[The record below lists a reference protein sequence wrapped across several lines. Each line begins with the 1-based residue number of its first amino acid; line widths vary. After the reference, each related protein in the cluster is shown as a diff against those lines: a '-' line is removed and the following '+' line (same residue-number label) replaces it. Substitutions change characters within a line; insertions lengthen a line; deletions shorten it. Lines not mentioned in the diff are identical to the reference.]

1 MRLRGVIA
9 SCCLGDKTNST
20 LSRAVCF
27 ISTCCSA
34 QRPGGIHNHG
44 EVRVANQIPAV
55 HLGKTDK
62 AVYYEQAEVDGIVV
76 YYHPSVAELVGKL
89 TVSLEKLFFMKK
101 LIARATV

>member
-1 MRLRGVIA
+1 MLITIEESAKEYILRKSGERAISISIA
-9 SCCLGDKTNST
+9 
-20 LSRAVCF
+20 
-27 ISTCCSA
+27 
-34 QRPGGIHNHG
+34 
-44 EVRVANQIPAV
+44 
-55 HLGKTDK
+55 K

>member
-1 MRLRGVIA
+1 MLITIEESAKEYILRKSGE
-9 SCCLGDKTNST
+9 
-20 LSRAVCF
+20 RA
-27 ISTCCSA
+27 ISISIA